1 MKIEKGFGVMKISK
15 ERLRRIILEEIKA
28 VREANPGHDGRGRFA
43 RKGSGKTYSLTDNAL
58 DDVASDSE
66 LEVPARGRITS
77 KGKISSKYGM
87 NTGDP
92 DKNCGRLTIDGKAK
106 KKTRSCKDYPKSYW
120 EKNEAQ
126 EQDVLSTAD
135 DAYLK
140 ALVLKQVKSAL
151 GQVQKSGGAGGR
163 GCSWTEIMQALND
176 IETASKPRKTETEK
190 S

>member
-15 ERLRRIILEEIKA
+15 ERLRKIILEEIKA
-28 VREANPGHDGRGRFA
+28 VREVNPGHDKTGRFA
-43 RKGSGKTYSLTDNAL
+43 RKGSGKTYSLTDDAL
-58 DDVASDSE
+58 DDISDDSE

-92 DKNCGRLTIDGKAK
+92 EKNCGRLTIDGAPK
-106 KKTRSCKDYPKSYW
+106 KKTRSCKDYPKTYW
-120 EKNEAQ
+120 DKNEAQ
-126 EQDVLSTAD
+126 ERDLLSTAD

-140 ALVLKQVKSAL
+140 ALVLKQVRSAL

-163 GCSWTEIMQALND
+163 GCTWREIMSALND
-176 IETASKPRKTETEK
+176 IETASKPRKTEKET